1 MKVHPTNNQPHGIL
15 ELDIKDGLWKN
26 RPGAEAVSAVAR
38 PEPAAAPR
46 LVRAQERR
54 SEHGALYTLPE
65 PAPQPRDFPRELR
78 GTEVTAA
85 GSDGGGGSAG
95 RGRGHEQPPAGD
107 PRAAEAPPPAPGAAG
122 TAGAGGPGRAG
133 PGGPRRDFV
142 FPALQLGAEN
152 ADSIGA
158 VLNSKDEQREIA
170 ETRETCR
177 SVSGGVPV
185 QNWGL
190 RAGTGPGDAVGL
202 HLVKENP
209 IISQIRA
216 VTGTSRV

>member
-1 MKVHPTNNQPHGIL
+1 MLKRCQLWHGPSRLQPQDWSVPRSG
-15 ELDIKDGLWKN
+15 
-26 RPGAEAVSAVAR
+26 GANTAHFT
-38 PEPAAAPR
+38 PAPSQPR
-46 LVRAQERR
+46 I
-54 SEHGALYTLPE
+54 
-65 PAPQPRDFPRELR
+65 PQPRDFPRELR

-107 PRAAEAPPPAPGAAG
+107 PGAAEAPPPAPGAAG
-122 TAGAGGPGRAG
+122 AAGAGGPGRAG

-142 FPALQLGAEN
+142 FPVLQLGAEN